1 MRAENDSAQ
10 VKKKRF
16 CIRDVVGFNLY
27 DLTALKNISAIDSQ
41 PRNLF
46 YSQRCQKNLM
56 YK

>member
-10 VKKKRF
+10 VKKKKKRF

-46 YSQRCQKNLM
+46 YSQRCQKN
-56 YK
+56 